1 MLTLN
6 GLALNKLG
14 SKIIASSMK
23 YAAVILLS
31 FTAVGCI
38 PSQRSDIRNNGNVSN
53 SQCIANLQ
61 TRNVKFD
68 VNAGRSNGSCSTKN
82 TIILKQFGVSATNLG
97 PMTCGVASKF
107 INWSN
112 GSVNRAAVQIFGSG
126 ISRIETFGTYSC
138 RNIAG
143 TGRISEHA
151 TANAVDVSGFI
162 LKDGRRI
169 SVLNDWNGSRDEK
182 RFLRKVRD
190 DACKQ
195 FGTILSP
202 DYNAAH
208 KDHFHLDDAARGFG
222 SFCR

>member
-1 MLTLN
+1 M
-6 GLALNKLG
+6 
-14 SKIIASSMK
+14 I
-23 YAAVILLS
+23 LS
-31 FTAVGCI
+31 FAVVGCI
-38 PSQRSDIRNNGNVSN
+38 PNKSRDVRSSGHLSDK
-53 SQCIANLQ
+53 QCIINLQ
-61 TRNVKFD
+61 NRNVKFERND
-68 VNAGRSNGSCSTKN
+68 GRVNGSCSTKN
-82 TIILKQFGVSATNLG
+82 TIILQQFGVSATNLG

-126 ISRIETFGTYSC
+126 IARIETFGTYSC

-169 SVLNDWNGSRDEK
+169 SVLNDWNGGPDER
-182 RFLRKVRD
+182 RFLRTIRD